1 MGQVIP
7 KEFAHHTKGIDNNVQ
22 KWEYLFVDTN
32 TFLMNVYG
40 EKPHYAKS
48 LLKRLHSRMF
58 LIQAEE
64 YPDILSVLD
73 LILEEMEK
81 QEELYKENVCS
92 MLVVLLQKLL
102 RLNKRENIEENQKND
117 TANLGSIVEVINYIN
132 HHYDSEIR
140 IGELAKLSKMSET
153 HFRRVFSEY
162 MNISPVEY
170 INLVRIEKACELM
183 RKSDEKIE
191 DIAAKV
197 GFPVATTF
205 SRNFKKITGYSPIQW
220 KSLMKKEE
228 NIFLDYKISVL
239 KGW

>member
-1 MGQVIP
+1 MLY
-7 KEFAHHTKGIDNNVQ
+7 FTKKD
-22 KWEYLFVDTN
+22 F
-32 TFLMNVYG
+32 
-40 EKPHYAKS
+40 
-48 LLKRLHSRMF
+48 R
-58 LIQAEE
+58 
-64 YPDILSVLD
+64 
-73 LILEEMEK
+73 
-81 QEELYKENVCS
+81 VC
-92 MLVVLLQKLL
+92 K
-102 RLNKRENIEENQKND
+102 
-117 TANLGSIVEVINYIN
+117 
-132 HHYDSEIR
+132 
-140 IGELAKLSKMSET
+140 GELAKLGKMSET